1 MMETAEQVVL
11 SLGLVAGTI
20 ALSLWQ
26 RLGLTSSILVAVGR
40 SVLQMIVFCYLIAVV
55 FSFQSAIATIIAA
68 SLFIIISSILTHHQ
82 INEPVPFLL
91 PMIIGS
97 LVIGIFVTIGY
108 TELLVFPVKPWYAAQ
123 VMVPLVG
130 IVVSSSMSSSA
141 IAASQ
146 LIKTLNANRLEVE
159 THLSLGARPD
169 VAIAPYRRQ
178 AIRSAVMPQLSA
190 LTILG
195 LGLLPNFMAGE
206 LLAGF
211 HPLQAGAYQLLILL
225 MSLFATLLTTLL
237 MTIGIS
243 RQFFNSQGQFIQW

>member
-1 MMETAEQVVL
+1 METAEQVML
-11 SLGLVAGTI
+11 SFGLVAGTI

-26 RLGLTSSILVAVGR
+26 RLGLTSSILIAVGR

-55 FSFQSAIATIIAA
+55 FSLQSAIATLIAVA
-68 SLFIIISSILTHHQ
+68 LFIIISSILAYHQ
-82 INEPVPFLL
+82 INEPIPFLL
-91 PMIIGS
+91 PMIIGG
-97 LVIGIFVTIGY
+97 LAIGSFVTIGY
-108 TELLVFPVKPWYAAQ
+108 TALLVFPVKPWYAAQ
-123 VMVPLVG
+123 VIVPLVG
-130 IVVSSSMSSSA
+130 ILVSSSMSNSA

-169 VAIAPYRRQ
+169 VAIEPYRRQ
-178 AIRSAVMPQLSA
+178 AIRSALMPQLSA

-211 HPLQAGAYQLLILL
+211 DPLQAGAYQLLILL

-237 MTIGIS
+237 LTVGIS
-243 RQFFNSQGQFIQW
+243 RQFFNSHGQFIQW

>member
-1 MMETAEQVVL
+1 METAEQVML
-11 SLGLVAGTI
+11 SFGLVAGTI

-26 RLGLTSSILVAVGR
+26 RLGLTSSILIAVGR

-55 FSFQSAIATIIAA
+55 FSLQSAIATLIAVALLIIT
-68 SLFIIISSILTHHQ
+68 SSILAYHQ

-91 PMIIGS
+91 PMIIGG
-97 LVIGIFVTIGY
+97 LAIGSFVTIGY
-108 TELLVFPVKPWYAAQ
+108 TTLLVFPVKPWYTAQ

-130 IVVSSSMSSSA
+130 ILVSSSMSNSA

-146 LIKTLNANRLEVE
+146 LIKTLNANRLDIE

-178 AIRSAVMPQLSA
+178 AIRSALMPQLNA

-211 HPLQAGAYQLLILL
+211 HPLQAGAYQLLVLL

-237 MTIGIS
+237 LTVGIS
-243 RQFFNSQGQFIQW
+243 RQFFNSHDQFIQW

>member
-26 RLGLTSSILVAVGR
+26 RLGLTNSILVAVGR

-55 FSFQSAIATIIAA
+55 FSLQSAIATLIAVMV
-68 SLFIIISSILTHHQ
+68 LIVVSSILAHHQ
-82 INEPVPFLL
+82 INESVPFLL

-97 LVIGIFVTIGY
+97 LVVGSFVTIGY

-130 IVVSSSMSSSA
+130 ILVSSSVSTSA

>member
-1 MMETAEQVVL
+1 METAEQVVL

-40 SVLQMIVFCYLIAVV
+40 SVLQMIVFCYLITVV
-55 FSFQSAIATIIAA
+55 FSLQSAIATLIAVA
-68 SLFIIISSILTHHQ
+68 LFITISSILAHHQ

-91 PMIIGS
+91 PMIMGS
-97 LVIGIFVTIGY
+97 LVIGSFVTIGY

-130 IVVSSSMSSSA
+130 ILVSSSMSSSA

-178 AIRSAVMPQLSA
+178 AIRSAIMPQLSA

-225 MSLFATLLTTLL
+225 MSLFATLLTTVI

>member
-1 MMETAEQVVL
+1 METAEQVVL

>member
-1 MMETAEQVVL
+1 METAEQVML

-55 FSFQSAIATIIAA
+55 FSLQSAIVTLIAVA
-68 SLFIIISSILTHHQ
+68 LFIIIASILAYHQ
-82 INEPVPFLL
+82 INEAVPFLL
-91 PMIIGS
+91 PMIIGG
-97 LVIGIFVTIGY
+97 LAIGSFVTIGY
-108 TELLVFPVKPWYAAQ
+108 TALLVFPVKPWYAAQ

-130 IVVSSSMSSSA
+130 ILVSSSMSNSA

-169 VAIAPYRRQ
+169 NAIAPYRRQ
-178 AIRSAVMPQLSA
+178 AIRSALMPQLSA

-237 MTIGIS
+237 ITVGIS

>member
-1 MMETAEQVVL
+1 METAEQVVL
-11 SLGLVAGTI
+11 SLGLVAGTV

-26 RLGLTSSILVAVGR
+26 QLGLTSSIVVAVGR

-55 FSFQSAIATIIAA
+55 FSLQSAIATLIAV
-68 SLFIIISSILTHHQ
+68 ISFMIVSSVLAYHQ
-82 INEPVPFLL
+82 INEPVPFLF
-91 PMIIGS
+91 PTIMGS
-97 LVIGIFVTIGY
+97 LVIGSVVTIGY
-108 TELLVFPVKPWYAAQ
+108 TTLLVFPVKPWYAAQ

-130 IVVSSSMSSSA
+130 ILVSSSMSSSA

-146 LIKTLNANRLEVE
+146 LIQTLNANRLEIE

-178 AIRSAVMPQLSA
+178 AIRSALMPQLSA

-211 HPLQAGAYQLLILL
+211 HPLQAGAYQLLILF

-237 MTIGIS
+237 LTVGIS
-243 RQFFNSQGQFIQW
+243 RQFFNSHDQFIQW

>member
-1 MMETAEQVVL
+1 METAEQVVL

-130 IVVSSSMSSSA
+130 ILVSSSMSSSA